1 MKTTLLCRCGAD
13 LVVTHGGFTMCPHCD
28 QGCPG
33 RQCSRCS
40 LLARTCND
48 CRKVHIN
55 DSRRAQCEHS
65 HDAVG
70 R

>member
-1 MKTTLLCRCGAD
+1 MTMTLLCRCGSD
-13 LVVTHGGFTMCPHCD
+13 LVVTHGGFTRCPHCD
-28 QGCPG
+28 AGCPG
-33 RQCSRCS
+33 NQCPRCS

-48 CRKVHIN
+48 CRKVHQ
-55 DSRRAQCEHS
+55 SEGRRASCEHS